1 MQNAKEFTKLT
12 IDNLTKK
19 GLKYERRLIAFI
31 DILGFKDIVKQ
42 SETDS
47 SKIELIYLV
56 LEYLKDWEKTEKW
69 DLKFLEI
76 EEDAQKKG
84 VSNFDLRGKTNITSF
99 SDSIVVS
106 VSVDSNINEMASTL
120 IVNLAYIGT
129 VLLEKGILFRGGLT
143 IGNIIHID
151 NGTVFGQ
158 GLIDAFMLETR
169 SAKYPR
175 IILSDKLLKELNYPL
190 ETKRSR
196 YPYHQYLDRFEDGCV
211 GFHQLIYYQ
220 VIESWTEITP
230 ELLAESLRK
239 VRKVIINGLDVSF
252 ENVEVFEKYKWLKDQ
267 YNKLIILSD
276 YDFETKTEE
285 HIKQKI
291 RDLNDGISEHNI
303 HFSYTDNFYESRRL
317 KND

>member
-1 MQNAKEFTKLT
+1 MTNS
-12 IDNLTKK
+12 NLT
-19 GLKYERRLIAFI
+19 YERRLIAFI

-42 SETDS
+42 SETDFT
-47 SKIELIYLV
+47 KIELIYSV

-84 VSNFDLRGKTNITSF
+84 VSNFDLRGKTNTTSF

-106 VSVDSNINEMASTL
+106 VQVDNNVNEMVSTL

-143 IGNIIHID
+143 IGNLIHID

-158 GLIDAFMLETR
+158 GLIDAYMLETR
-169 SAKYPR
+169 SAKFPR

-190 ETKRSR
+190 ETKSNR
-196 YPYHQYLDRFEDGCV
+196 YPYHQYLDRFDDGCV

-220 VIESWTEITP
+220 VIESWTEMTP
-230 ELLAESLRK
+230 QLLTESLRK
-239 VRKVIINGLDVSF
+239 VRKVIVNGLDSSF
-252 ENVEVFEKYKWLKDQ
+252 EKPEVFEKYTWLKDQ

-291 RDLNDGISEHNI
+291 RELNDGIVGNNI
-303 HFSYTDNFYESRRL
+303 HYAYTDNFYENRRND
-317 KND
+317 KNRK

>member
-1 MQNAKEFTKLT
+1 M
-12 IDNLTKK
+12 LTKTE
-19 GLKYERRLIAFI
+19 LKYERRIIAFI
-31 DILGFKDIVKQ
+31 DILGFKEIVKQ
-42 SETDS
+42 SESDS
-47 SKIELIYLV
+47 SKIELIYSV
-56 LEYLKDWEKTEKW
+56 LEYLKDWEKKEKW

-84 VSNFDLRGKTNITSF
+84 VNSFDLRGKTNTTAF

-106 VSVDSNINEMASTL
+106 VKVDNNVNEMASTL

-169 SAKYPR
+169 SAKHPR
-175 IILSDKLLKELNYPL
+175 IVLSDRLLNELNYPL
-190 ETKRSR
+190 EAKRNR

-220 VIESWTEITP
+220 VIQKWNEMTP
-230 ELLAESLRK
+230 ELLTESLSK
-239 VRKVIINGLDVSF
+239 VRKIIIKGLDASF
-252 ENVEVFEKYKWLKDQ
+252 EHADVFEKYKWLKNQ
-267 YNKLIILSD
+267 YNRLIILD
-276 YDFETKTEE
+276 DFDFETETEE

-291 RDLNDGISEHNI
+291 RELNEGISGGNI
-303 HFSYTDNFYESRRL
+303 HYSYTDDFYEKVRN
-317 KND
+317 KKD